1 MSEKELVFVG
11 IKMPR
16 PLLALVDEA
25 VTRGTHATRSELI
38 RDAIR
43 KELQCLRGDETQQD
57 MDSLYCRQDLRTR
70 AIGRSAS
77 R

>member
-1 MSEKELVFVG
+1 MSDRELVFVG
-11 IKMPR
+11 IKVPKTM
-16 PLLALVDEA
+16 LALVDEA
-25 VTRGTHATRSELI
+25 VTRDTHATRSELI

-43 KELQCLRGDETQQD
+43 KELQRLLGDETQQD

-70 AIGRSAS
+70 AIGRSGS